1 MDGELKRY
9 KVPVRLGIDDVN
21 YYPGLESEWWTD
33 EQWKEYRDGIPAR
46 KERDRLYIEELRME
60 GRFGK
65 VEEYTIT
72 MQHNPMFDAPEL
84 FKPPALESY
93 RMVFLNNE

>member
-1 MDGELKRY
+1 MEGEFKQY
-9 KVPVRLGIDDVN
+9 KVPVRLGIDDVD
-21 YYPGLESEWWTD
+21 YYPGLEAEWWTE

-46 KERDRLYIEELRME
+46 KERDRLYIEQLRME

-65 VEEYTIT
+65 TEEYTIT
-72 MQHNPMFDAPEL
+72 MQYNPIFDAPSF

-93 RMVFLNNE
+93 RMIFLNE